1 MRQFPTSSA
10 RLSAISARGF
20 TLIELMVVVLIL
32 GVLAAVIVPN
42 VIGSAD
48 TAKASAAKQDV
59 ASLMQALKLYRLDN
73 GRYPSSDQGL
83 AALTAKPTTEP
94 VPNNYKTGGYIERLP
109 KDPWSNPYLY
119 ANPGVHG
126 EIDVMS
132 YGADGKPG
140 GDGAAADVH
149 NGNL

>member
-1 MRQFPTSSA
+1 MRLTHT
-10 RLSAISARGF
+10 LSVQKSRGF

-32 GVLAAVIVPN
+32 GVLAAIIVPN

-48 TAKASAAKQDV
+48 VAKAGAAKQDV
-59 ASLMQALKLYRLDN
+59 AALMQALKLYRLDN

-83 AALTAKPTTEP
+83 GALSAKPTTEP
-94 VPNNYKTGGYIERLP
+94 IPNNYKTGGYIERLP
-109 KDPWSNPYLY
+109 KDPWGNPYIF

-140 GDGAAADVH
+140 GEGTAADVH